1 MSMLDRIKAL
11 VFVDET
17 ADVRSGALA
26 GTSTRS
32 AAILTLR
39 A

>member
-17 ADVRSGALA
+17 ADAESSFG
-26 GTSTRS
+26 GDFDK
-32 AAILTLR
+32 I
-39 A
+39 